1 MNISL
6 FFRELNFLHIQEKGI
21 SNYIR
26 KANELAYS
34 SAIGK
39 EFTSET
45 MASYVYIKIPP
56 HITCDFL

>member
-45 MASYVYIKIPP
+45 MASYVCI
-56 HITCDFL
+56 